1 MASTE
6 FSLEAANKSLS
17 EEGFFA
23 LEDSV
28 VGEGILEME
37 KRGFEYFSEYGLDF
51 CKQHVLN
58 ERIIPIVESFFG
70 DESCVLGHWLRY
82 KAHPGHILCFRRG
95 GPKAGRRTV
104 VVHLLPKESRVRY
117 YGGSHRH
124 ELPTTEGKR
133 LLYEVSE
140 SALAVVGCQSEE
152 KGFPDGG
159 LVIFDARISFEI
171 KQGYA
176 ITFEFATADVV
187 EKWEKMN
194 LPDTPGLA
202 QKVADMES
210 SKIRM
215 NFAFKDTTGSTNA

>member
-58 ERIIPIVESFFG
+58 EVSRTNILWYLSNLFQRIIPIVESFFG

-82 KAHPGHILCFRRG
+82 KAHPGHILCFTSLG
-95 GPKAGRRTV
+95 GVGQKPAG
-104 VVHLLPKESRVRY
+104 
-117 YGGSHRH
+117 
-124 ELPTTEGKR
+124 
-133 LLYEVSE
+133 
-140 SALAVVGCQSEE
+140 AL
-152 KGFPDGG
+152 
-159 LVIFDARISFEI
+159 
-171 KQGYA
+171 
-176 ITFEFATADVV
+176 
-187 EKWEKMN
+187 
-194 LPDTPGLA
+194 
-202 QKVADMES
+202 
-210 SKIRM
+210 
-215 NFAFKDTTGSTNA
+215 